1 MLQPNDQLREFAA
14 EPARGETAENSPITS
29 RRSLVARTALALV
42 MQTAACSG
50 FSAEIPPEYNDAGEG
65 GADASADSMVIT
77 AEGGTDASGD
87 VAEAE
92 AGDADAGTVYGFAND
107 PKKNVCIK
115 WMTMNGGVKV
125 KASPDDNN
133 CDPKPYGALP
143 LAPSLDL
150 GVWSK
155 DAPTNNAIGF
165 STSHKITTYMTKC
178 SPSPVPPNNAQM
190 ETLMLNGGYI
200 GTTNASTLPNVDLT
214 NASCVNG
221 AVYVMHISP

>member
-1 MLQPNDQLREFAA
+1 LANSALLAA
-14 EPARGETAENSPITS
+14 LIKT
-29 RRSLVARTALALV
+29 
-42 MQTAACSG
+42 QAACAG
-50 FSAEIPPEYNDAGEG
+50 DEFTVGHYEEDAGAEGGGGEG
-65 GADASADSMVIT
+65 GMTPDAGPDAEVDSGSDGGGG
-77 AEGGTDASGD
+77 EGG
-87 VAEAE
+87 
-92 AGDADAGTVYGFAND
+92 DAGPVYGFEND

-155 DAPTNNAIGF
+155 DAPTNNAVGF
-165 STSHKITTYMTKC
+165 TSPYNITTYMTKC
-178 SPSPVPPNNAQM
+178 SPSPVPPNNSQM

-200 GTTNASTLPNVDLT
+200 GTTNASTLPKVDLV
-214 NASCVNG
+214 NASCANG
-221 AVYVMHISP
+221 AMYVMHLAP